1 MTTLSIHNLDPELE
15 RRVRRRARE
24 KRQSLNKTLHE
35 LIEQALGVSAKDSSV
50 EQRFAR
56 FCGAWSEE
64 DLETFDE
71 ATSDLQDVD
80 PADWQ

>member
-24 KRQSLNKTLHE
+24 KQQSLNKTLHE
-35 LIEQALGVSAKDSSV
+35 LIGQALGVSRNERSV

-64 DLETFDE
+64 DLATFE
-71 ATSDLQDVD
+71 KATTDLQDVD

>member
-24 KRQSLNKTLHE
+24 KHQSLNKTLHE
-35 LIEQALGVSAKDSSV
+35 LLGQALGVSPSERSV

-56 FCGAWSEE
+56 FCGVWSDE
-64 DLETFDE
+64 DVAVFEE
-71 ATSDLQDVD
+71 ATADLQDVD